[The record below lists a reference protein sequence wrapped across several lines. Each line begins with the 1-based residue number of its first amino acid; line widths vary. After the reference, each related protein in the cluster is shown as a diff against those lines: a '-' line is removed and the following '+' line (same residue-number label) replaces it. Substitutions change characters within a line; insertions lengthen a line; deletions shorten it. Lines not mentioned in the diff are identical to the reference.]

1 VIEIIPNWHPIW
13 VHFAIALLVTGTVIY
28 AVFGW
33 KASSGTT
40 EPTQALTTEP
50 TQALVFSRWMLW
62 LGAIAS
68 LLSLLTGYWA
78 STTVAHD
85 DLAHANMLVHRNWAI
100 GASAIFVI
108 GAGWEFFRRK
118 ANRASV
124 FSAALFLAGGAA
136 LLVTGMEGAEN
147 VYEHG
152 LGVKRLPD
160 VSDHDHSHADSNTEK
175 SDLIEPGEDG
185 HSHVHATSKARPVP
199 TGNNAVLDHPAVE
212 VAENMARAIAS
223 GNTEELKHLLDE
235 RVVIFESGNVE
246 SSLAEYESHHM
257 KSDIEF
263 MAEMNVEVLSR
274 DVIDLG
280 DSAMVISRS
289 RIAGNFANKAID
301 LVNTETSVVQERG
314 GAWKIVHIH
323 WSSN

>member
-33 KASSGTT
+33 KANSGTT
-40 EPTQALTTEP
+40 EPTQAL
-50 TQALVFSRWMLW
+50 VVSRWMIW

-68 LLSLLTGYWA
+68 LVSLLTGYWA
-78 STTVAHD
+78 STSVAHD

-100 GASAIFVI
+100 GATVIFVI
-108 GAGWEFFRRK
+108 GAGWEFLRRK
-118 ANRASV
+118 ANRAAVLSV
-124 FSAALFLAGGAA
+124 ALFLAGSAA

-160 VSDHDHSHADSNTEK
+160 VSDHDHSHAESNTEE
-175 SDLIEPGEDG
+175 SDLIESGEDG
-185 HSHVHATSKARPVP
+185 HSHVHATSEARPVP

-212 VAENMARAIAS
+212 VADRVARAIAS
-223 GNTEELKHLLDE
+223 GNTEDLKQLLDD

-263 MAEMNVEVLSR
+263 MAEMNVELLSR
-274 DVIDLG
+274 DVIESV
-280 DSAMVISRS
+280 DSATVISRS
-289 RIAGNFANKAID
+289 RITGNYANRAID
-301 LVNTETSVVQERG
+301 LVNTETLVVQKRDV
-314 GAWKIVHIH
+314 AWKVIHIH
-323 WSSN
+323 WSSS

>member
-28 AVFGW
+28 AIFGW
-33 KASSGTT
+33 KATSGTT
-40 EPTQALTTEP
+40 EPTQAL
-50 TQALVFSRWMLW
+50 VVSRWMLW
-62 LGAIAS
+62 LGGIAS
-68 LLSLLTGYWA
+68 LVSLLTGYWA
-78 STTVAHD
+78 STSVAHD

-100 GASAIFVI
+100 GATVIFGI
-108 GAGWEFFRRK
+108 GAGWEFLRRK

-160 VSDHDHSHADSNTEK
+160 VSDHDHSHAESNTEK
-175 SDLIEPGEDG
+175 NDSLGPGEDG

-235 RVVIFESGNVE
+235 RIVIFESGNVE

>member
-1 VIEIIPNWHPIW
+1 MIEIIPNWHPIW
-13 VHFAIALLVTGTVIY
+13 VHFAIALLITGTVIY

-33 KASSGTT
+33 KARSGMT
-40 EPTQALTTEP
+40 EPTQPLI
-50 TQALVFSRWMLW
+50 VSRWMLW

-68 LLSLLTGYWA
+68 LASLLTGYWA

-100 GASAIFVI
+100 GTTVIFVI
-108 GAGWEFFRRK
+108 GAGWEFLRRT
-118 ANRASV
+118 ANKASV
-124 FSAALFLAGGAA
+124 LSAALFLAGSAA
-136 LLVTGMEGAEN
+136 LLMTGLEGAEN

-152 LGVKRLPD
+152 LGVKRLPE
-160 VSDHDHSHADSNTEK
+160 VSDHDHSHADSTTEK
-175 SDLIEPGEDG
+175 SNSIETGEDG
-185 HSHVHATSKARPVP
+185 HSHVHATSDARPIA
-199 TGNNAVLDHPAVE
+199 TGNKAVVNHPAAK
-212 VAENMARAIAS
+212 VAEKMAQAIAS
-223 GNTEELKHLLDE
+223 GNIGELKQLLDE

-263 MAEMNVEVLSR
+263 MAEMNVEVLTR

-280 DSAMVISRS
+280 DSATVISRS
-289 RIAGNFANKAID
+289 RIAGNYANRAID
-301 LVNTETSVVQERG
+301 LVNTETLVVQERG
-314 GAWKIVHIH
+314 GAWKVVHIH

>member
-1 VIEIIPNWHPIW
+1 MIEIIPNWHPIW

-33 KASSGTT
+33 KANSGTT
-40 EPTQALTTEP
+40 EPTQAL
-50 TQALVFSRWMLW
+50 VVSRWMIW

-68 LLSLLTGYWA
+68 LVSLLTGYWA
-78 STTVAHD
+78 STSVAHD

-100 GASAIFVI
+100 GATVIFVI
-108 GAGWEFFRRK
+108 GAGWEFLRRK
-118 ANRASV
+118 ANRAAVLSV
-124 FSAALFLAGGAA
+124 ALFLAGSAA

-160 VSDHDHSHADSNTEK
+160 VSDHDHSHADSTTEK
-175 SDLIEPGEDG
+175 SDSIEPGEDG
-185 HSHVHATSKARPVP
+185 HSHVHATSDARPVP
-199 TGNNAVLDHPAVE
+199 TGNKAVLDHPAVE
-212 VAENMARAIAS
+212 VAESMARAIAS
-223 GNTEELKHLLDE
+223 GNTEELKQLLDE

-274 DVIDLG
+274 DVINVG
-280 DSAMVISRS
+280 DSATVISRS
-289 RIAGNFANKAID
+289 RITGNYANKAID
-301 LVNTETSVVQERG
+301 LVNTETLIVQERG
-314 GAWKIVHIH
+314 GAWKVVHIH